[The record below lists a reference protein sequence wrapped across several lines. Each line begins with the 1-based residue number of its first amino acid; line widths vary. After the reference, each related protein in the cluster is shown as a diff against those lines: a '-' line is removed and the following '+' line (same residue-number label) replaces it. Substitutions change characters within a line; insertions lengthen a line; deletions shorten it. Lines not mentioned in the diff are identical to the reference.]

1 MATSDILFVVI
12 FVVVIVGLVVWIASI
27 SRRARQA
34 SAASDDRVAMQL
46 KAAMADLPPTKP
58 FTDETPA
65 ERSANIIADGTD
77 ASLVPEDASPAA
89 LKETRLA
96 ELADLRTRGLISDDE
111 LATAR
116 AKILAE

>member
-1 MATSDILFVVI
+1 MGTSDIIFIVVFI
-12 FVVVIVGLVVWIASI
+12 LVVAGLVLWIASI

-34 SAASDDRVAMQL
+34 SAASDQRVAAQL
-46 KAAMADLPPTKP
+46 QASMADLPKTKP
-58 FTDETPA
+58 FADETPA
-65 ERSANIIADGTD
+65 ERNANIIADGGD
-77 ASLVPEDASPAA
+77 PALVPEAASPAA

-96 ELADLRTRGLISDDE
+96 ELGDLHSRGLISDDE

>member
-1 MATSDILFVVI
+1 MGTSDILFIVI

-27 SRRARQA
+27 SRRAKQA
-34 SAASDDRVAMQL
+34 SAASDQRVAAQL
-46 KAAMADLPPTKP
+46 QASMADLPKTKS
-58 FTDETPA
+58 FADETPA

-77 ASLVPEDASPAA
+77 ASLVPEDASPGA

-96 ELADLRTRGLISDDE
+96 ELADLHARGLISDDE